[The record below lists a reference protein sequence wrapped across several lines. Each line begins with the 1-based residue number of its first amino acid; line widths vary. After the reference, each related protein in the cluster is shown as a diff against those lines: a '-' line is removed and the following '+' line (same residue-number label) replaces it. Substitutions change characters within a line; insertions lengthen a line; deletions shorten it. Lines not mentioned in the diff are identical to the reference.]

1 MKALLFADFCTI
13 RKSIGQYLFSV
24 VLICGIVTFTSF
36 NGGLDPEEAAGI
48 VQGNIMS
55 IAPLMFAFYA
65 FFALFGQD
73 EHEGWESMRLSMPF
87 TRWQIVASRYAM
99 MLIII
104 AVLLAVFGL
113 LAAVITAIVTMVRFG
128 AVTLMPAEAVAAAI
142 VLCLA
147 VSLIYLGIEM
157 PIFFKMGFMKAR
169 LYFTLPFFACMLF
182 ILEPV
187 QQAAEA
193 VGMQVMGL
201 IEAMGGPA
209 LLMIAGVAIAVAVYF
224 VSSRV
229 SLSLYRGREF

>member
-1 MKALLFADFCTI
+1 MKALLFADLCTI
-13 RKSIGQYLFSV
+13 RKSIGQYMVSV

-36 NGGLDPEEAAGI
+36 NASLDPEGAAGV

-73 EHEGWESMRLSMPF
+73 EHEGWESVRLSMPF
-87 TRWQIVASRYAM
+87 TRWQIVASRYVM

-104 AVLLAVFGL
+104 AALLVVFGL

-128 AVTLMPAEAVAAAI
+128 AVTLMPVEAVAAAI

-147 VSLIYLGIEM
+147 VSLIYLAIEI

-182 ILEPV
+182 MLEPV
-187 QQAAEA
+187 QKIAES
-193 VGMQVMGL
+193 V
-201 IEAMGGPA
+201 
-209 LLMIAGVAIAVAVYF
+209 AGRVLGFVASIGSPLPLVIGAIALALALYAL
-224 VSSRV
+224 SSRV
-229 SLSLYRGREF
+229 SLNVYRTREF

>member
-36 NGGLDPEEAAGI
+36 NGGLDPEGAAGV

-65 FFALFGQD
+65 FFSLFGQD
-73 EHEGWESMRLSMPF
+73 EREGWESVRLSMPF

-147 VSLIYLGIEM
+147 VSLIYLAIEI

-182 ILEPV
+182 MLEPV
-187 QQAAEA
+187 QKLAETVA
-193 VGMQVMGL
+193 GKMLELVAFMGSPVPLVVG
-201 IEAMGGPA
+201 
-209 LLMIAGVAIAVAVYF
+209 AIALAFALYAL
-224 VSSRV
+224 SSRI
-229 SLSLYRGREF
+229 SLNVYRTREF